1 MVRTLL
7 TVALA
12 ATGVAACAPYEARPA
27 SAREAREF
35 DLALAGRVAGPP
47 QSCLPTRRSSNF
59 LVARNGAMLFG
70 DGSTTYLTQTNGG
83 CDRLSDSGYTLVTK
97 IYGSSSLCSGTI
109 AQVVDLRTGTYAGSC
124 AVGEFIPYRR
134 P

>member
-12 ATGVAACAPYEARPA
+12 ATAIAACAPYEARPV

-35 DLALAGRVAGPP
+35 DRALAGRVAGRP
-47 QSCLPTRRSSNF
+47 QSCLPTHRTSNIM
-59 LVARNGAMLFG
+59 AIRNGAILFR

-83 CDRLSDSGYTLVTK
+83 CDRLADAGYTLVTRNF
-97 IYGSSSLCSGTI
+97 GSSLCSGTI
-109 AQVVDLRTGTYAGSC
+109 AQVVDLRTGTFAGSC
-124 AVGEFIPYRR
+124 AIGEFIPYRR